1 MKNTIKY
8 IISFVLLLLIA
19 KIYISDEIVNIFNN
33 LKIFDVSVSIII
45 ALVIYFVSGLQ
56 YQLLISSSNSNNKF
70 SISDLLLFPITL
82 NLWSYIIPFQGSMI
96 YSTLFLRERFH
107 IKLTESF
114 TLNIYILLVNIV
126 LTGLIGLIFSIYTNS
141 ILSLLGLIALS
152 LLLSPI
158 FIFVAN
164 LVLKR
169 IGIVRIK
176 LLSKLLS
183 IISQI
188 VDNSSELWS
197 NKNLTL
203 YTFGLNILHLMFSIV
218 WYWWIAHIT
227 NLNVDFISVTLLTLF
242 LRISMIFK
250 ITPGNLGIEQIVS
263 GLLMSLIGS
272 NPQFGIIISL
282 YTTITTLLIVF
293 TIGVYSNFQYMKYF
307 EFKSITQ
314 MIHSLRSQ
322 KSTNE

>member
-8 IISFVLLLLIA
+8 IISFVILLLIA
-19 KIYISDEIVNIFNN
+19 KFYISDEIVNIFNN

-70 SISDLLLFPITL
+70 SNTDLLLFPITL

-107 IKLTESF
+107 IKITESF

-126 LTGLIGLIFSIYTNS
+126 LTGLIGFIFSIYTNS
-141 ILSLLGLIALS
+141 ILSPLGLIALS

-169 IGIVRIK
+169 IGNVRIN
-176 LLSKLLS
+176 LLSKIFY

-197 NKNLTL
+197 NKKLTF
-203 YTFGLNILHLMFSIV
+203 YTFGLNILHLACSIV

-263 GLLMSLIGS
+263 GLLMTLIGS

-282 YTTITTLLIVF
+282 YTTVTTLLIVF

-307 EFKSITQ
+307 EFKSISQ

-322 KSTNE
+322 KTINE